1 MNSDDLA
8 LQIQNIR
15 KRVAILQS
23 KSEQQKV
30 QQDIG
35 LVTAIFGE
43 VYLALEELQMA
54 NENLQQ
60 QNKELSNAQQA
71 LVVEHQ
77 RYQELFEEVPDAY
90 LVTDTQGIIQQAN
103 SAASTL
109 FNISKS
115 LLVGKFLENFA
126 LEKELIAFHLKLTHL
141 RERQIPEW
149 KTQEWEV
156 NLRPHEK
163 TPIIVALKVA
173 AVRSQQ
179 GELVG
184 LRWLLRDITESKRTQ
199 AKLEWAEEAMRQ
211 ALAKE
216 RQLSELKSRLL
227 TTTSH
232 EFRTPLA
239 AIHSSA
245 ELLEHYRHRW
255 SEERQNTH
263 LRRIQKSVMHMTQL
277 LDDVLVLSQDEI
289 SKLGFNPRP
298 LNLAQFCQHLLKELK
313 QGDGSQHAIVFSCE
327 SQCTQANFD
336 AQLLRQILNNLFSNS
351 LKYSPIG
358 SSINFSVST
367 TSDGAIFKIQDF
379 GIGIPAAD
387 IEHIFEPFHRASNT
401 DNISGLGLGLP
412 IIKKAVDLHGGE
424 ITVESAID
432 AGTTFT
438 VIVPFSSNVHIS
450 YADVKEN
457 LTTEDAQ
464 VSNLGDKRL

>member
-23 KSEQQKV
+23 KSEEQKV

-43 VYLALEELQMA
+43 VYLALEELQIA

-90 LVTDTQGIIQQAN
+90 LVTDTQGIIQEAN

-141 RERQIPEW
+141 RDRQIPEW

-156 NLRPHEK
+156 NLQPHEK

-173 AVRSQQ
+173 AVRNQQ

-184 LRWLLRDITESKRTQ
+184 LRWLLWDISESKRTQ

-277 LDDVLVLSQDEI
+277 LDNVLVLSQDEI

-313 QGDGSQHAIVFSCE
+313 QGDGSQHGIAFSNQ

-358 SSINFSVST
+358 STINFSVGN
-367 TSDGAIFKIQDF
+367 TSNGAIFEIQDF
-379 GIGIPAAD
+379 GIGIPTTD

-401 DNISGLGLGLP
+401 DNIPGLGLGLS
-412 IIKKAVDLHGGE
+412 IVKKAVDLHGGE
-424 ITVESAID
+424 ITVESAIN

-438 VIVPFSSNVHIS
+438 VIVPFSSNLHIS
-450 YADVKEN
+450 YAEVKEN
-457 LTTEDAQ
+457 FITED
-464 VSNLGDKRL
+464 VEE